1 MMIVRVILLVCA
13 ASWVLLACGP
23 EPDVAAPPPGE
34 GAPTAAA
41 EPPASFAGTY
51 KVSGFTVEKQSGNQ
65 REISGTVIMAQEGD
79 QYTATFNL
87 TTLFPTPDGP
97 LKSEIIG
104 KGEGQV
110 EGRLLRGTATTQ
122 IVMASVP
129 GVDTQFAFIPR
140 FVGPRLVSSTAGR
153 LSEDG
158 LLTVEIESQP
168 AEGETYALTRT
179 TVSGVRMAPLPA
191 VGTPRG
197 ETTP

>member
-1 MMIVRVILLVCA
+1 MMIVRAILLICA

-79 QYTATFNL
+79 QYTVTFDL
-87 TTLFPTPDGP
+87 STFFPTPDGP
-97 LKSEIIG
+97 LKSDVIG
-104 KGEGQV
+104 QGEGQI

-140 FVGPRLVSSTAGR
+140 FVGPRLVSTTNAR
-153 LSEDG
+153 LGEDG
-158 LLTVEIESQP
+158 LLTVEIENQP
-168 AEGETYALTRT
+168 AEGETYVPTRT
-179 TVSGVRMAPLPA
+179 TVSGVRIAPPSE
-191 VGTPRG
+191 VGAPQG
-197 ETTP
+197 